1 MGLHQNISLELNNYF
16 NLEKV
21 NGSERIKIIAICND
35 IIDNAIFIDEIHN
48 SMITITEEKDFK
60 LESHLPSLI
69 SAILRVIQS
78 VEYSRK
84 SVEKERMRFVLYG
97 VLISALYEFYP
108 STLKTVQIET
118 LRNLYKNSIDL
129 VLILPQ
135 TVKIA
140 KKSCVSCLAGKF
152 NFLSRFN
159 KGKIII
165 E

>member
-1 MGLHQNISLELNNYF
+1 MPLHQNISNELTNYF

-21 NGSERIKIIAICND
+21 NGTERIKIVAICND

-60 LESHLPSLI
+60 LESHLPALI

-78 VEYSRK
+78 VEFY
-84 SVEKERMRFVLYG
+84 KEVREERIKFVIYCF
-97 VLISALYEFYP
+97 LISSLFQFYP

-140 KKSCVSCLAGKF
+140 KKSCVSCLASNFKIF
-152 NFLSRFN
+152 NRFN

>member
-21 NGSERIKIIAICND
+21 NGTERIKIVAICND

-60 LESHLPSLI
+60 LESHLPALI

-78 VEYSRK
+78 LEFYKEVRE
-84 SVEKERMRFVLYG
+84 ERMKFVIYCF
-97 VLISALYEFYP
+97 LISALYEFYP